1 MALSE
6 TSEGRRR
13 LQMLHGAARSC
24 TELHKA
30 ALHPQ
35 PSWPAREAHG
45 LAGKS
50 PSDNCQRLIYGSW
63 ASAFPGGMPT
73 RPQAF
78 SNASL
83 AASR

>member
-50 PSDNCQRLIYGSW
+50 PSDN
-63 ASAFPGGMPT
+63 ASV
-73 RPQAF
+73 
-78 SNASL
+78 
-83 AASR
+83 